1 MMRNTGENNMSK
13 LLKNSIIEKI
23 GMDITPE
30 AEDVFYDAVL
40 EYIRRLSEE
49 SIEILGYSGR
59 KTLRKEDVELALKF
73 LMLNNIFIFYGL

>member
-13 LLKNSIIEKI
+13 ILRKSIIEKI

-40 EYIRRLSEE
+40 DYIRRLSEK
-49 SIEILGYSGR
+49 SIEISSYSGR
-59 KTLRKEDVELALKF
+59 KTLQKEDVNLALKF
-73 LMLNNIFIFYGL
+73 FNVK

>member
-30 AEDVFYDAVL
+30 AEDVFYDAV
-40 EYIRRLSEE
+40 
-49 SIEILGYSGR
+49 
-59 KTLRKEDVELALKF
+59 
-73 LMLNNIFIFYGL
+73 